1 MNASLLTVK
10 LTLICSPIPMPN
22 VVYESVIS
30 RLSGEAP
37 LLAKGLVNAAL
48 VRRNW
53 NAESVTPFQLREL
66 LNAEVLP
73 KISLALSNSTDF
85 SSLGFGQIETD
96 ANGIVIRADAILSSL
111 LKGVDITPDAG
122 LSARLLFAKVL
133 LPVDSPLWRGNDVKV
148 RTEVFGNRYVRL
160 TNFWYGGCC
169 QMVLV
174 QDVTLEACLER
185 EAGELY
191 ATVKAANIEL
201 TVARDAAEA
210 ATRAK
215 SNFLANMSHEIRTP
229 MNAIIGFTHLLQREI
244 TDPGQMEKL
253 AKINASTHH
262 LLGILNDILDISKIE
277 SERQSL
283 EKAPINLWR
292 IVNHVHSMLIE
303 RAEAKGLQLAERI
316 DTALSN
322 ATFIGDSL
330 RLRQILVN
338 LVGNA
343 IKFTERGIITMR
355 VLLEGEQ
362 DGKSRIRFQIE
373 DTGIGIQPQDLER
386 IFDAFEQAE
395 TSTTRKH
402 GGTGLGLAISR
413 RLARLM
419 GGDTG
424 VKSVPGQG
432 STFWFTVLLERDT
445 SPVPAP
451 IAQAGGQSIRAGAR
465 VLLVED
471 NLINQEVAQTLL
483 EDIGLTV
490 DIANHGGE
498 AIEKIRDMKFD
509 LILMDMQ
516 MPVMDGLEASRRI
529 RTMECCHDIP
539 ILAMTANAF
548 NEDRK
553 RCEQA
558 GMNDFIA
565 KPVDPATLYDTLARW
580 LPDADN
586 SRHLQREITR
596 PLSPETADMIDW
608 KVLQTNLNI
617 LGNKLE
623 NADIASVRLF
633 ASMLPILRRAV
644 GDAAIMLGKQIESF
658 EYDEAQ
664 ETLRVILNNEP
675 RLQKNGK
682 IFKQ

>member
-1 MNASLLTVK
+1 MA
-10 LTLICSPIPMPN
+10 N
-22 VVYESVIS
+22 VIYESVVS

-37 LLAKGLVNAAL
+37 LLAKGLINAAL
-48 VRRNW
+48 ARRDW
-53 NAESVTPFQLREL
+53 SAETVTPFQLREL

-73 KISLALSNSTDF
+73 KISLAMSNTADF

-96 ANGIVIRADAILSSL
+96 ANGVVIRADAILSSL

-133 LPVDSPLWRGNDVKV
+133 LPADSPLWRGNDVKV
-148 RTEVFGNRYVRL
+148 RTEIFGNRYVRL

-185 EAGELY
+185 EAGDLY
-191 ATVKAANIEL
+191 STVKAANIEL

-229 MNAIIGFTHLLQREI
+229 MNAVIGFTHLLQREI
-244 TDPGQMEKL
+244 TDPAQMEKL
-253 AKINASTHH
+253 VKINASTHH

-277 SERQSL
+277 SDRLTL
-283 EKAPINLWR
+283 ENAPLNLKG

-303 RAEAKGLQLAERI
+303 HAEAKDLQLAEQI
-316 DTALSN
+316 DAALSN
-322 ATFIGDSL
+322 ATFSGDPL
-330 RLRQILVN
+330 RLRQIMVN
-338 LVGNA
+338 LVSNA
-343 IKFTERGIITMR
+343 IKFTERGSVTMR
-355 VLLEGEQ
+355 VSLEGEQ
-362 DGKSRIRFQIE
+362 NGRSLICFEIQ
-373 DTGIGIQPQDLER
+373 DTGIGIPLQDQKR

-419 GGDTG
+419 GGDAG
-424 VKSVPGQG
+424 VNSIPGQG
-432 STFWFTVLLERDT
+432 STFWFTAQLARDT
-445 SPVPAP
+445 TP
-451 IAQAGGQSIRAGAR
+451 ISEPDTQAIRPIHAGAR

-483 EDIGLTV
+483 EDVGLHV
-490 DIANHGGE
+490 EIANHGGE
-498 AIEKIRDMKFD
+498 AIEKVSAKDFD

-516 MPVMDGLEASRRI
+516 MPVMDGLEATRRI
-529 RTMECCHDIP
+529 RSMECCREIP

-548 NEDRK
+548 SEDRK

-565 KPVDPATLYDTLARW
+565 KPVDPSALYDTIARW
-580 LPDADN
+580 LPDADRA
-586 SRHLQREITR
+586 RHHTN
-596 PLSPETADMIDW
+596 TAVPANDAQ
-608 KVLQTNLNI
+608 QTQHAI
-617 LGNKLE
+617 KNKE
-623 NADIASVRLF
+623 GI
-633 ASMLPILRRAV
+633 
-644 GDAAIMLGKQIESF
+644 
-658 EYDEAQ
+658 
-664 ETLRVILNNEP
+664 
-675 RLQKNGK
+675 
-682 IFKQ
+682 